1 MLFLAQLVEPPLQPG
16 PVRLPNK
23 PAEQRRRSDDQ
34 TPVLIPEPAPP
45 QAPSD
50 DAIDRDGAENT
61 PPMPG
66 WRPSIQGTIPFSAE
80 DLDLILSGCERPSPV
95 STLNACASALTAR
108 LIQDGYINSRV
119 YVVKTS
125 PPGALELVL
134 GTISELRISSD
145 DAALQSRVE
154 QQLNPLVGE
163 VLHLPSLEEAL
174 LEVRRNGVGSIKGN
188 MGRLGSD
195 PTKAVISL
203 RVTPAPQSPL
213 QGDLELSN
221 SGNAGS
227 GEWRATTTLLKNDLL
242 RQGDTGLL
250 FLELDADGQLELGT
264 GVITSTYSWPL
275 SRDWSLTGSLG
286 YSYRRFVE
294 FRKPAYNF
302 SFRTLQGLLQLDTTL
317 KSSQSFSWSA
327 AAGISANRTDSFE
340 SGGRPQ
346 IPLIAGGSDFI
357 ETDGRWDP
365 WTRTGYL
372 KLSTNLSGI
381 TGRGFWSANLYA
393 MQGLAGV
400 TPNDHLSNLNRLG
413 IDVGTARAIGGLAD
427 ISWPLATNTTL
438 NLRAAGQV
446 AFNPLPG
453 SMGFV
458 LGSDTGLRGF
468 PGSLVSGDSGWLTS
482 GELVW
487 NLWEN
492 NNQSLSL
499 VPFIGMGGV
508 HTEVNR
514 TVFRDTVGSGGLIGR
529 YRNGRWVVELGWVDS
544 FKTDDS
550 PGIWNDWML
559 GNGLYSNL
567 RYRF

>member
-1 MLFLAQLVEPPLQPG
+1 
-16 PVRLPNK
+16 
-23 PAEQRRRSDDQ
+23 
-34 TPVLIPEPAPP
+34 
-45 QAPSD
+45 
-50 DAIDRDGAENT
+50 
-61 PPMPG
+61 MPG
-66 WRPSIQGTIPFSAE
+66 WRPPIQGTTPFSAK
-80 DLDLILSGCERPSPV
+80 DLDDILSGCERPSLV

-119 YVVKTS
+119 YVLKTP

-154 QQLNPLVGE
+154 QQLNPLIGK

-203 RVTPAPQSPL
+203 QVAPSPPSPL

-250 FLELDADGQLELGT
+250 FLELNSDGQLELGT
-264 GVITSTYSWPL
+264 AVVTSTYSWPL
-275 SRDWSLTGSLG
+275 SQNWSLTGSFG

-317 KSSQSFSWSA
+317 KTSRALNWTA

-346 IPLIAGGSDFI
+346 VPLIAGGSDFI

-372 KLSTNLSGI
+372 KLSTSLSGI
-381 TGRGFWSANLYA
+381 TGQAFWATNLYA

-400 TPNDHLSNLNRLG
+400 TPDEHLSNLNRLG
-413 IDVGTARAIGGLAD
+413 INIGTARAIGGLAD
-427 ISWPLATNTTL
+427 VSWPLATNTTL
-438 NLRAAGQV
+438 NCVAGQV
-446 AFNPLPG
+446 AFSLRQHG
-453 SMGFV
+453 LC
-458 LGSDTGLRGF
+458 LGKTYSGYRAAL
-468 PGSLVSGDSGWLTS
+468 SGDSGWLTS
-482 GELVW
+482 GELVV
-487 NLWEN
+487 NIWED

-499 VPFIGMGGV
+499 IPFIGMGGV
-508 HTEVNR
+508 RTQANR
-514 TVFRDTVGSGGLIGR
+514 TVFRDNVGSGGLIGR
-529 YRNGRWVVELGWVDS
+529 YRNGSWVVELGWIDT
-544 FKTDDS
+544 FKTDDT
-550 PGIWNDWML
+550 PGIWNDWIL
-559 GNGLYSNL
+559 GNGVYTNL